1 MPYPPPAD
9 LFPFRQVEAGDL
21 VWLRLEVQIRAEGVE
36 RHIGMERNP
45 VRLLGNTLQ
54 SHAVELLPPRLVHD
68 LACLLRPFD
77 QLRILRRIFLHT
89 LEEAFH
95 RDRDVVDRPGAES
108 TMAQRRSEE
117 RRVGKECVS
126 TCRSRWSPYH

>member
-1 MPYPPPAD
+1 
-9 LFPFRQVEAGDL
+9 
-21 VWLRLEVQIRAEGVE
+21 
-36 RHIGMERNP
+36 MERNP

-108 TMAQRRSEE
+108 TMAQRNLALEVHLLEGGETYPVEIGRASC
-117 RRVGKECVS
+117 RARVCEYV
-126 TCRSRWSPYH
+126 

>member
-1 MPYPPPAD
+1 
-9 LFPFRQVEAGDL
+9 
-21 VWLRLEVQIRAEGVE
+21 
-36 RHIGMERNP
+36 MERNP

-95 RDRDVVDRPGAES
+95 RDRDVVDRPGAER
-108 TMAQRRSEE
+108 TMAQRNLALEVNLLEGGETYPVEVGADRSEA
-117 RRVGKECVS
+117 RRVGKECRRKCN
-126 TCRSRWSPYH
+126 TRWWAYHKKKKNNITGEHIN

>member
-54 SHAVELLPPRLVHD
+54 SHAVELLPPRIVHD
-68 LACLLRPFD
+68 LACQIRTSVPLL
-77 QLRILRRIFLHT
+77 LLRRIFLT
-89 LEEAFH
+89 PLSAPLPPYT
-95 RDRDVVDRPGAES
+95 DRVD
-108 TMAQRRSEE
+108 
-117 RRVGKECVS
+117 
-126 TCRSRWSPYH
+126 